1 MKRRIIIYQ
10 FPRFFACYFHH
21 CHAVRLSGRPLST
34 ASNHNNILSKSA
46 MSPTPTTLELDFFGE
61 PVTFVHQ
68 ILNDSTQQPTNTTN
82 AMEALDGFLLTV
94 VSKGKSCIGGG
105 DEAGIDVKP
114 AHATSLSWAELLR
127 HAAVWNTP
135 TTQRSSPMLAVV
147 AVAPLLAQAGVAYV
161 RHLDTL
167 LQQASP
173 GVKGLPVVQMMDL
186 ATAVVETW
194 MEHSDE
200 ALPWNERECLHVQAL
215 SYLLKDQHRRAL
227 SVVLKILQLCPGD
240 LLALTLAMDL
250 AQTIG
255 DKRAALR

>member
-1 MKRRIIIYQ
+1 MKRRFIQ
-10 FPRFFACYFHH
+10 KFPRVVACHFHPGNV
-21 CHAVRLSGRPLST
+21 VRLSCRPLST
-34 ASNHNNILSKSA
+34 ANNHNNIASTATK
-46 MSPTPTTLELDFFGE
+46 SPTSLELDFFGE
-61 PVTFVHQ
+61 PVTFVHAT
-68 ILNDSTQQPTNTTN
+68 LDSTQQLTNTTTN

-114 AHATSLSWAELLR
+114 AHAASLSWAELLR
-127 HAAVWNTP
+127 HAAVWNDST
-135 TTQRSSPMLAVV
+135 TATQRSSPMLAVV

-167 LQQASP
+167 LKQASP
-173 GVKGLPVVQMMDL
+173 GVKGLPVIQMMDL

-250 AQTIG
+250 AQTTG